1 MNSSPAPQ
9 AHISN
14 LTLSSNM
21 FDHKLLIMPQVD
33 ITRTTQSS
41 LMLLIFT
48 FMLMKIENT
57 TLFFSAV

>member
-21 FDHKLLIMPQVD
+21 FDHKLLIMPQMD

>member
-21 FDHKLLIMPQVD
+21 FDHKLLIMPQMD

-41 LMLLIFT
+41 QMLLIFT